1 MQHPAVLV
9 SLILLASA
17 SAVHA
22 ESSSVKVF
30 SEIISNSS
38 TSVTSRTDTNVS
50 ISQTGEGTSSVK
62 INGKEYRL
70 DGPGEIKV
78 NESSGTDPTG
88 SPTATTSPTP
98 TPPTTAELTKADQET
113 IVKFMEMIREL
124 ISRIREMF

>member
-78 NESSGTDPTG
+78 NESSG
-88 SPTATTSPTP
+88 SPTP